1 MSKISIEIDAEY
13 QEKLDF
19 IKEMFPD
26 AEGKRVDDNGKIVEE
41 LIESFITFIKQQTGE
56 SHGEEGHVHGE
67 GCNH

>member
-1 MSKISIEIDAEY
+1 MSKINIEIDASY

-26 AEGKRVDDNGKIVEE
+26 EKGNKVNDNGEIVEE
-41 LIESFITFIKQQTGE
+41 LIESFITFIQQQTATGD
-56 SHGEEGHVHGE
+56 EEHVHGE